1 MTDLRVADS
10 LPAEGTNGANMAQ
23 EEEEPGIDPA
33 TLKPDQQTAYAL
45 MEGICASTGQGVRPR
60 VRTVQGVYMH
70 VDLVGDDVRATW
82 GRMGQ
87 SLDALQMLANMILSR
102 RVGSDVRLML
112 DADNYRERRAET
124 LRGIAQEYAR
134 EVKDRNQEAEMDPLP
149 AHERRI
155 IHSALVD
162 DPDIE
167 TYSEGDEPNRRIVIA
182 PRVK

>member
-1 MTDLRVADS
+1 MSDLHAAEN
-10 LPAEGTNGANMAQ
+10 LPAENDSVERDA
-23 EEEEPGIDPA
+23 EEETGGGIEPS
-33 TLKPDQQTAYAL
+33 TLKPDQQTAFAL
-45 MEGICASTGQGVRPR
+45 MQEICAAAGQDIHPVVRS
-60 VRTVQGVYMH
+60 VQGVYMH
-70 VDLVGDDVRATW
+70 VEMAGGDVEATW

-134 EVKDRNQEAEMDPLP
+134 EVKERNQEAEMDPLP

-162 DPDIE
+162 DPDIS
-167 TYSEGDEPNRRIVIA
+167 TYSEGDEPHRRIVIA
-182 PRVK
+182 PRR